1 MPAPRPASRASP
13 RQAHVFAAAPAHS
26 TRAGPKCYTRAR
38 DEPLRRRLPLRRLPP
53 LDRAADRVDLLAR
66 RLLPG
71 EERVERRGE
80 LAARDLGRL
89 LPVVVDAPVV
99 GEPAVAVE
107 DVDVGRAHRAEGA
120 RHLLRLV
127 DQVGEAVAL
136 LAPAAGQARGAR
148 PRGGRRGAGA
158 EGGAPAA

>member
-1 MPAPRPASRASP
+1 
-13 RQAHVFAAAPAHS
+13 S
-26 TRAGPKCYTRAR
+26 TMAGTKYYTRSW

-53 LDRAADRVDLLAR
+53 LDRAAYRVDLLAP

-71 EERVERRGE
+71 EQRVDRRGE

-99 GEPAVAVE
+99 GEPARTVE

-127 DQVGEAVAL
+127 DQAGQAVAL
-136 LAPAAGQARGAR
+136 LAPAAERALGALL
-148 PRGGRRGAGA
+148 
-158 EGGAPAA
+158 